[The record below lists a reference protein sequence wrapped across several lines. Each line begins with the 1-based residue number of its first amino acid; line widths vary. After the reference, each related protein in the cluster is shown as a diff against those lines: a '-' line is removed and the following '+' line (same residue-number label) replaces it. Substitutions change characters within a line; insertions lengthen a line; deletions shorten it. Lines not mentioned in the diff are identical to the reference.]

1 MLVTKNNQPVN
12 VSSKLSSTSH
22 PKIFANLREKLEPSP
37 KFSGN
42 MFSIGVRAKLSGLA
56 F

>member
-22 PKIFANLREKLEPSP
+22 PKIFANLREKLEPTP
-37 KFSGN
+37 KYLGTMFN
-42 MFSIGVRAKLSGLA
+42 MEQRARIIVQH
-56 F
+56 

>member
-22 PKIFANLREKLEPSP
+22 PKIFANLREKLEPTP
-37 KFSGN
+37 KYLGT
-42 MFSIGVRAKLSGLA
+42 MFNIEQRAKVTDLR
-56 F
+56 

>member
-22 PKIFANLREKLEPSP
+22 PKIFANLREKLEPAP
-37 KFSGN
+37 KYFGIMFN
-42 MFSIGVRAKLSGLA
+42 MEQRAKVTDLR
-56 F
+56 